1 MKINKRKES
10 LGEKERKRQGGT
22 QKNCVRKSVFS
33 YKSIKNKREKK
44 RTRELRKQRE
54 VLEGESRL

>member
-44 RTRELRKQRE
+44 KEQGNLGNKE
-54 VLEGESRL
+54 KF